1 MNRNLLILLL
11 IVLCVVLMVISFI
24 NSFKIMLYFGLVCG
38 ILLSVYYF
46 YTKEQGKN
54 YKENF
59 VEFNFLHDAANI
71 AANPEIYCGTDLIL
85 PEDYD
90 VYGTRNRCL
99 KKGVGIGMGMT
110 DADVAAALARPPPAV
125 PGPRLFCGNGAAI
138 PAGYD
143 ALGTNYTCL
152 RKGVGTGIRL
162 PLAQRRAFQQRDV
175 RPMGKKEIITLAKRL
190 GITTHNRTRAATLQ
204 RIRDDIA

>member
-1 MNRNLLILLL
+1 M
-11 IVLCVVLMVISFI
+11 F
-24 NSFKIMLYFGLVCG
+24 YFGVVSG
-38 ILLSVYYF
+38 ILLSLYYF
-46 YTKEQGKN
+46 YTRKEDDR
-54 YKENF
+54 KENYT
-59 VEFNFLHDAANI
+59 EFNFLHDAANI
-71 AANPEIYCGTDLIL
+71 AAHPEIYCGTDLIL

-99 KKGVGIGMGMT
+99 KKGVGIGMGMS

-125 PGPRLFCGNGAAI
+125 PGPRLFCGNGAVL

-143 ALGTNYTCL
+143 ALGTTYACL